1 LVSHELSELV
11 FLLLIIRLDFPDSAG
26 LWLQSLANE
35 LVMGG
40 TVFVK
45 GRSNIVALLAVRVEP
60 RSIGSWKLG
69 EHLVLLFFRLM
80 RLLQLQLLD
89 LLLDVG
95 VREFWLGRGL
105 IAHW

>member
-1 LVSHELSELV
+1 MSYFDIEFMVIIGGLVRHIRRPLVSHELSELV

-60 RSIGSWKLG
+60 RSIGS
-69 EHLVLLFFRLM
+69 
-80 RLLQLQLLD
+80 
-89 LLLDVG
+89 
-95 VREFWLGRGL
+95 
-105 IAHW
+105 